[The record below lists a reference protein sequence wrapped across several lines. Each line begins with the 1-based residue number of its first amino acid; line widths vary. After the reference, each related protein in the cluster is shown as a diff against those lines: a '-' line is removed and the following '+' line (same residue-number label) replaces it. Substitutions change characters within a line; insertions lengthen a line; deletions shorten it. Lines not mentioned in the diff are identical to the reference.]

1 LDAVALLREVANL
14 ARADA
19 SAMGIDLPS
28 AAATA
33 TAGGSGSGSAVTPS
47 KRPAAGGANALSP
60 AGRGEEASGAAIGLM
75 EALGLVEFAAAVDAV
90 REVLPWARDVSK
102 VRRQNVAGCCDGS
115 TWSSSFAFDPSLSP
129 LAPS

>member
-1 LDAVALLREVANL
+1 MALLREVANL

-19 SAMGIDLPS
+19 AAMGIDLPS

-33 TAGGSGSGSAVTPS
+33 TAGGSGSAVTPS
-47 KRPAAGGANALSP
+47 KRPAAGGAAALSP

>member
-19 SAMGIDLPS
+19 AAMGIHLPS

-33 TAGGSGSGSAVTPS
+33 TAGGSGSAVTPS